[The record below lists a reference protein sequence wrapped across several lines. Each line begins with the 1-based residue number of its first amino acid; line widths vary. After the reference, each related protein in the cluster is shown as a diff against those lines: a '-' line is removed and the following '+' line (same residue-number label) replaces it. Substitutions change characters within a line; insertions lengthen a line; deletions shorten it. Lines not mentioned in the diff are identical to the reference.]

1 MKPQKF
7 TTEGTENKKFRFF
20 KSPVNS
26 AIASSLKEYHWIRE
40 CKKVKGRYKKTNTMR
55 AHREGEGSGFPVTFL
70 YLKLFSVFS
79 VVNF

>member
-1 MKPQKF
+1 MRPQKF
-7 TTEGTENKKFRFF
+7 TTEDSEKNFRFF
-20 KSPVNS
+20 KCSVNS
-26 AIASSLKEYHWIRE
+26 AVASSPTEYHWLRE